1 MTALPPAP
9 CHPASQGV
17 IPQVSCPYSNTNEI
31 FLFLLFCLALLD
43 QCAVTTASESLK
55 GRGYNRASATF
66 CLCVGVLC
74 VHSPF
79 GSRRSCSYP
88 ARWQQLVISALTSCM
103 A

>member
-43 QCAVTTASESLK
+43 QR
-55 GRGYNRASATF
+55 RGYNRVRKSQRTW
-66 CLCVGVLC
+66 L
-74 VHSPF
+74 
-79 GSRRSCSYP
+79 YP
-88 ARWQQLVISALTSCM
+88 RVRHFLFVRCGFVCAFAVWI
-103 A
+103 